1 MAVQTKILQRL
12 LEQLE
17 EHLLTIERMSFSLE
31 ELMADIDIQH
41 LIERRLQL
49 AIETCI
55 DIASHIAAEKKLP
68 GREKASDVFL
78 LLGKYKIIE
87 SKLAENLA
95 KAVGFR
101 NILIHEYAKIDN
113 QLVYRYYQDDLDD
126 LRRFGQEISK
136 KFL

>member
-1 MAVQTKILQRL
+1 
-12 LEQLE
+12 
-17 EHLLTIERMSFSLE
+17 HLKKG
-31 ELMADIDIQH
+31 LMAGE
-41 LIERRLQL
+41 L
-49 AIETCI
+49 
-55 DIASHIAAEKKLP
+55 
-68 GREKASDVFL
+68 ASDVFL

-113 QLVYRYYQDDLDD
+113 QLVYRYYQDDLED
-126 LRRFGQEISK
+126 LRRFGKEISK

>member
-113 QLVYRYYQDDLDD
+113 QLVYRYYQDDLED
-126 LRRFGQEISK
+126 LRRFGKEISK

>member
-17 EHLLTIERMSFSLE
+17 EHLLTIERMSFTLE
-31 ELMADIDIQH
+31 ELLSDIDIQH

-55 DIASHIAAEKKLP
+55 DIASHIAAEQKLP

-87 SKLAENLA
+87 PKLAENLA

-101 NILIHEYAKIDN
+101 NILIHEYAKVDH
-113 QLVYRYYQDDLDD
+113 QLVFRYYQDDLDD

>member
-1 MAVQTKILQRL
+1 MAAPPKTLQRL

-17 EHLLTIERMSFSLE
+17 EHLLTIESMSFSLE
-31 ELMADIDIQH
+31 ELLSDIDIQH

-55 DIASHIAAEKKLP
+55 DTASHVAAQEKLP
-68 GREKASDVFL
+68 GRERAADIFL
-78 LLGKYKIIE
+78 LLGKHKIIDGR
-87 SKLAENLA
+87 LAKNLA

-101 NILIHEYAKIDN
+101 NILIHEYAKIN
-113 QLVYRYYQDDLDD
+113 HRLVYRYYRKDLDD
-126 LRRFGQEISK
+126 LRAFAKQVAK